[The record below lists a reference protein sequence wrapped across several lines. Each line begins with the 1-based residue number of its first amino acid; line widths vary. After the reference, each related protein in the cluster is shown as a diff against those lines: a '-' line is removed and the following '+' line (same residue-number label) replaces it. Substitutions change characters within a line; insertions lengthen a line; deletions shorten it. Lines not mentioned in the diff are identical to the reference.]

1 MLTDSEAGE
10 PTQDTPQP
18 WLNPYAGNAQN
29 VIAGKFQ
36 SLLFYHEVVA
46 PALIELHA
54 INHLLSYCGFG
65 LTMAGDKNGDGRLE
79 LFEVKE
85 YIQDLLQITGHDKC
99 LVKGLNSLERNYNE
113 IAGPKNYIDEQDLI
127 VRENYLNKLIQ
138 TKLLENEAILEQLA
152 ECEPDELEELDLCVI
167 VQ

>member
-1 MLTDSEAGE
+1 MLTNSEASQSKE
-10 PTQDTPQP
+10 EMPQP
-18 WLNPYAGNAQN
+18 WLNPYAGHAQN
-29 VIAGKFQ
+29 DVIGKFQ

-46 PALIELHA
+46 PALVELHA

-65 LTMAGDKNGDGRLE
+65 LSMAGNKNGDGKLE

-99 LVKGLNSLERNYNE
+99 LVKGLHSLERNYSE
-113 IAGPKNYIDEQDLI
+113 IAGQKNYIDEQDLI
-127 VRENYLNKLIQ
+127 TRETCLNKLIQ
-138 TKLLENEAILEQLA
+138 VKLLENEAILEQLA